1 MSESMRERPPCSIKD
16 GCGKS
21 RVCSEGVLTKTQNR
35 LISSATANYAPFC
48 ETSCRSSKPA
58 RSSSELRDAMPSV
71 NSPGFAKRPVS
82 NGLPVSVMKGTC
94 KTPFSGSSN
103 LKGLKGWN
111 VVAGPARGVYNSV
124 SDAFPQE
131 SAQSYRDFRPASVTK
146 STHRVSTAERALLV
160 GVGWKRAP
168 RFPGMPAGEQGREN
182 LSELVELA
190 RSAGADV
197 AGTVFQLR
205 EAADPATLV
214 GRGKLDEIRAE
225 ATAHKAPLII
235 FDSNLSPIQQR
246 NIETATD
253 RRVIDRTQLILD
265 IFARHARSRE
275 GQLQVE
281 LAQLNYLLPRLTG
294 KGTAMSRLGGK
305 SGGGGAGGAGGGAGR
320 IGVRGPGE
328 KKLETDRRRIRDRV
342 RKIEI
347 SIDEVRKQRALRREA
362 RNAVPLGTI
371 ALVGYTNAGKSTL
384 FNALSRAEVLV
395 SSRMF
400 ATLDPTI
407 RALRFPSNRRV
418 LVSDTVGFIRD
429 LPKGLL
435 TAFRATLEEVQEASL
450 ILHVSD
456 VSNPHHE
463 ELDGEV
469 EKILRELG
477 VDGRPRLPVLNKMDR
492 LTPEERKAVT
502 NGAGKCADTGNAP
515 VLVSALTGDGIE
527 ELLRRMDAE
536 MPTDPLVTLSIRM
549 PLAEGRTLA
558 MIHALGRVLHSE
570 IDDSHMRLDAEVP
583 ASIAKR
589 LRLKDYSVEETFPRA
604 VS

>member
-1 MSESMRERPPCSIKD
+1 
-16 GCGKS
+16 
-21 RVCSEGVLTKTQNR
+21 
-35 LISSATANYAPFC
+35 
-48 ETSCRSSKPA
+48 
-58 RSSSELRDAMPSV
+58 
-71 NSPGFAKRPVS
+71 
-82 NGLPVSVMKGTC
+82 
-94 KTPFSGSSN
+94 
-103 LKGLKGWN
+103 
-111 VVAGPARGVYNSV
+111 
-124 SDAFPQE
+124 
-131 SAQSYRDFRPASVTK
+131 
-146 STHRVSTAERALLV
+146 
-160 GVGWKRAP
+160 
-168 RFPGMPAGEQGREN
+168 MPAGEQGRES

-190 RSAGADV
+190 RSAGAEV

-225 ATAHKAPLII
+225 ATAHNAPLII
-235 FDSNLSPIQQR
+235 FDSNLSPVQQR
-246 NIETATD
+246 NIEELTD

-281 LAQLNYLLPRLTG
+281 LAQLNYMLPRLTG

-305 SGGGGAGGAGGGAGR
+305 SGGGGVGGAGGAGR

-342 RKIEI
+342 RKIQA

-395 SSRMF
+395 SSKMF

-407 RALRFPSNRRV
+407 RAIRLLSNRRV
-418 LVSDTVGFIRD
+418 LLSDTVGFIRD

-435 TAFRATLEEVQEASL
+435 TAFRATLEEVQEAAL

-456 VSNPHHE
+456 VSNPHYE
-463 ELDGEV
+463 ELDEDV
-469 EKILRELG
+469 EKILCELD
-477 VDGRPRLPVLNKMDR
+477 VAERPRLHVLNKVDR
-492 LTPEERKAVT
+492 LSGEELKSLQSSVAR
-502 NGAGKCADTGNAP
+502 AGDDAP
-515 VLVSALTGDGIE
+515 VLVSALTGEGIA
-527 ELLRRMDAE
+527 ELLRRMDTA
-536 MPTDPLVTLSIRM
+536 MPVDPLLTLSIRL

-570 IDDSHMRLDAEVP
+570 IDDSHMRLDAEIPSSV
-583 ASIAKR
+583 AKR
-589 LRLKDYSVEETFPRA
+589 LRLNEYRVDGTFPP
-604 VS
+604 SPS

>member
-1 MSESMRERPPCSIKD
+1 
-16 GCGKS
+16 
-21 RVCSEGVLTKTQNR
+21 
-35 LISSATANYAPFC
+35 
-48 ETSCRSSKPA
+48 
-58 RSSSELRDAMPSV
+58 
-71 NSPGFAKRPVS
+71 
-82 NGLPVSVMKGTC
+82 
-94 KTPFSGSSN
+94 
-103 LKGLKGWN
+103 
-111 VVAGPARGVYNSV
+111 
-124 SDAFPQE
+124 
-131 SAQSYRDFRPASVTK
+131 
-146 STHRVSTAERALLV
+146 LLV
-160 GVGWKRAP
+160 GVGWKRAS
-168 RFPGMPAGEQGREN
+168 RFPGMPAGEMGRES
-182 LSELVELA
+182 LLELIELA
-190 RSAGADV
+190 RSAGAEV
-197 AGTVFQLR
+197 AGTVFQVR
-205 EAADPATLV
+205 ESADPATLV

-235 FDSNLSPIQQR
+235 FDGNLSPVQQR
-246 NIETATD
+246 NIEEATE

-281 LAQLNYLLPRLTG
+281 LAQLNYMLPRLTG

-342 RKIEI
+342 GKIQA

-407 RALRFPSNRRV
+407 RALRLPSNRRV

-435 TAFRATLEEVQEASL
+435 TAFRATLEEVQEAAL

-456 VSNPHHE
+456 VSNPHHD
-463 ELDGEV
+463 ELDEEV
-469 EKILRELG
+469 DKILRELG
-477 VDGRPRLPVLNKMDR
+477 VDGRPRLHVLNKIDR
-492 LTPEERKAVT
+492 LTPEERKAIS
-502 NGAGKCADTGNAP
+502 NGAGSAGGP
-515 VLVSALTGDGIE
+515 VLVSARTGEGID
-527 ELLRRMDAE
+527 ELLRRMDKE
-536 MPTDPLVTLSIRM
+536 MPTDPVVSLSIRL

-558 MIHALGRVLHSE
+558 MIYALGRVLHTE
-570 IDDSHMRLDAEVP
+570 LDDSHMRLQAEIP
-583 ASIAKR
+583 ASIAKL
-589 LRLKDYSVEETFPRA
+589 LRLQNYAVEETFRRS

>member
-1 MSESMRERPPCSIKD
+1 MPMSCRPPFFQQFPRRWNADRSRGEGERRIIPLR
-16 GCGKS
+16 GKPSQKCASPHDDS
-21 RVCSEGVLTKTQNR
+21 RPISVTKTQHQ
-35 LISSATANYAPFC
+35 IST
-48 ETSCRSSKPA
+48 
-58 RSSSELRDAMPSV
+58 V
-71 NSPGFAKRPVS
+71 
-82 NGLPVSVMKGTC
+82 
-94 KTPFSGSSN
+94 
-103 LKGLKGWN
+103 
-111 VVAGPARGVYNSV
+111 
-124 SDAFPQE
+124 
-131 SAQSYRDFRPASVTK
+131 
-146 STHRVSTAERALLV
+146 ERALLV

-168 RFPGMPAGEQGREN
+168 RFPGMPAGEQGRES

-190 RSAGADV
+190 RSAGAEI
-197 AGTVFQLR
+197 AGTVFQMR
-205 EAADPATLV
+205 DAADPATLV

-225 ATAHKAPLII
+225 ATAHKAALII
-235 FDSNLSPIQQR
+235 FDSNLSPVQQR
-246 NIETATD
+246 NIEEATEC
-253 RRVIDRTQLILD
+253 RVVDRTQLILD

-281 LAQLNYLLPRLTG
+281 LAQLNYMLPRLSG

-342 RKIEI
+342 RKIQT
-347 SIDEVRKQRALRREA
+347 SIDEVRRQRALRREA

-407 RALRFPSNRRV
+407 RALRLPSNRRV

-456 VSNPHHE
+456 IFSPHHY
-463 ELDGEV
+463 ELDEEV
-469 EKILRELG
+469 DKTLRELG
-477 VDGRPRLPVLNKMDR
+477 VDGRPKLSVLNKLDR
-492 LTPEERKAVT
+492 LSPQEREAIT
-502 NGAGKCADTGNAP
+502 SGADRSAGAGGAP
-515 VLVSALTGDGIE
+515 LLVSALTGQGIE
-527 ELLRRMDAE
+527 ELLWRIDAE
-536 MPTDPLVTLSIRM
+536 MPTDPVVTLRVRL

-570 IDDSHMRLDAEVP
+570 IDDSHMCLDAEVP
-583 ASIAKR
+583 ASVAKR
-589 LRLKDYSVEETFPRA
+589 LRLKEYAVEETFPR
-604 VS
+604 SLS

>member
-1 MSESMRERPPCSIKD
+1 
-16 GCGKS
+16 
-21 RVCSEGVLTKTQNR
+21 VTKTQH
-35 LISSATANYAPFC
+35 
-48 ETSCRSSKPA
+48 
-58 RSSSELRDAMPSV
+58 
-71 NSPGFAKRPVS
+71 
-82 NGLPVSVMKGTC
+82 
-94 KTPFSGSSN
+94 
-103 LKGLKGWN
+103 
-111 VVAGPARGVYNSV
+111 
-124 SDAFPQE
+124 Q
-131 SAQSYRDFRPASVTK
+131 
-146 STHRVSTAERALLV
+146 VSTAERALLV

-168 RFPGMPAGEQGREN
+168 RFPGTPAGEQGRES

-190 RSAGADV
+190 RSAGAEV
-197 AGTVFQLR
+197 AGAVFQLR

-225 ATAHKAPLII
+225 ATARKAPLII
-235 FDSNLSPIQQR
+235 FDSNLSPVQQR
-246 NIETATD
+246 NIEAATD

-328 KKLETDRRRIRDRV
+328 KKLETDRRRIRERV
-342 RKIEI
+342 RKIQA

-395 SSRMF
+395 SSKMF
-400 ATLDPTI
+400 ATLDPTVRAI
-407 RALRFPSNRRV
+407 RLLSNRRV
-418 LVSDTVGFIRD
+418 LLSDTVGFIRD

-435 TAFRATLEEVQEASL
+435 TAFRATLEEVHEAAL

-463 ELDGEV
+463 ELDEDV
-469 EKILRELG
+469 EKILRELD
-477 VDGRPRLPVLNKMDR
+477 VADRPRLHVLNKVDR
-492 LTPEERKAVT
+492 LRLQEREALESSVAR
-502 NGAGKCADTGNAP
+502 AGKGAP
-515 VLVSALTGDGIE
+515 VPVSAMTGEGIG
-527 ELLRRMDAE
+527 ELLRRIDVA
-536 MPTDPLVTLSIRM
+536 MPVDPLLTLSIRL

-570 IDDSHMRLDAEVP
+570 MDDSHMQLDAEIPSSV
-583 ASIAKR
+583 AKR
-589 LRLKDYSVEETFPRA
+589 LRLNEYRVSGTFQASP
-604 VS
+604 S